1 MIDWRVT
8 YQSDSVR
15 AKPPITVHIH
25 LELFKCSPG
34 TTSLYHTKF
43 MDSSISNPEKRDDSQ
58 IGAIG
63 VLKASFMFLFN
74 YMIIHYW
81 CYWSTHYWTNCDS
94 QGESYNFIWK
104 NKNLKRPRPSTASS
118 SNFPLN
124 FTKWQPRVWY
134 NWRKSYLRRKPLL

>member
-15 AKPPITVHIH
+15 AKPSITVHIH

-43 MDSSISNPEKRDDSQ
+43 MDSSISNPEKRDGSQ

-74 YMIIHYW
+74 YMIIHYFGVIGQPIIERNV
-81 CYWSTHYWTNCDS
+81 TVR
-94 QGESYNFIWK
+94 ESRTILYEKIKTWRDQDPQQ
-104 NKNLKRPRPSTASS
+104 L
-118 SNFPLN
+118 
-124 FTKWQPRVWY
+124 PRVTF
-134 NWRKSYLRRKPLL
+134 P

>member
-1 MIDWRVT
+1 MT

-43 MDSSISNPEKRDDSQ
+43 MDSSISNPEKRDGSQ

-74 YMIIHYW
+74 YMIIHYFGVIGQPIIER
-81 CYWSTHYWTNCDS
+81 TVTVK
-94 QGESYNFIWK
+94 ESRTILYEKIK
-104 NKNLKRPRPSTASS
+104 T
-118 SNFPLN
+118 
-124 FTKWQPRVWY
+124 
-134 NWRKSYLRRKPLL
+134 